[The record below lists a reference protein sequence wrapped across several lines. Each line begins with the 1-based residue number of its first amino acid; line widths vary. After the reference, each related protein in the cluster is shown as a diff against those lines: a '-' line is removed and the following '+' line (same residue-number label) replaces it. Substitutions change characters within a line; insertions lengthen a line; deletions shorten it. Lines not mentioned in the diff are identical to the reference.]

1 MHVVDAAAENPIGD
15 YRTVREVCFLLATKL
30 NSWSTQICTSLSEK
44 RKKKKRKER
53 QLIGPLHNWPHW
65 VVHVLYAIELD

>member
-30 NSWSTQICTSLSEK
+30 NSWSTQICTFLSEK
-44 RKKKKRKER
+44 RKKKKKGRR
-53 QLIGPLHNWPHW
+53 GNSLVSCIIGHIGSFMLLN
-65 VVHVLYAIELD
+65 